1 MKFKVIVL
9 ASLCIISGALRAQGI
24 DYNKIILPDH
34 VQSPE
39 FAEKLVQ
46 LAWKN
51 HPTNE
56 IFRRQVQVAEYEVS
70 KSSAAWLDVF
80 SVQGNLNEFNIDE
93 SADVFNR
100 SQFFPRYNF
109 GARIPFSLFV
119 QAPNQVKQNRQ
130 RVLISQAE
138 LDAQKLEMRRQVL
151 KAYNDYVLFEKVY
164 KVQSQQ
170 YTDSENLVK
179 LTEQK
184 FKNGEATFEIYTAS
198 QANFNRAAIQLLQ
211 AERDF
216 KNAKVD
222 LEQLIGIKL
231 EEVQ

>member
-1 MKFKVIVL
+1 MKVRRIVF
-9 ASLCIISGALRAQGI
+9 ALLFINKALFSQAI
-24 DYNKIILPDH
+24 DYNKIILPEH
-34 VQSPE
+34 VQSPD
-39 FAEKLVQ
+39 FAEKLVR

-51 HPTNE
+51 HPANE

-80 SVQGNLNEFNIDE
+80 SVQGNLNEFNINE
-93 SADVFNR
+93 TADVFNR

-109 GARIPFSLFV
+109 GLRIPFSLFV
-119 QAPNQVKQNRQ
+119 EAPNQVKQNRQ

-138 LDAQKLEMRRQVL
+138 LDAQKLEIRRLVL
-151 KAYNDYVLFEKVY
+151 KAHNDYVLFEKIY
-164 KVQSQQ
+164 RVQSQQ
-170 YTDSENLVK
+170 YTDSENLIK

-184 FKNGEATFEIYTAS
+184 FKNGEATFETYTAS
-198 QANFNRAAIQLLQ
+198 QANFNRASIQLLQ

-216 KNAKVD
+216 KNAKVE